1 MANPV
6 KSRHQSI
13 DFGDENKRP
22 LTRSVARL
30 PTTPSQTATE
40 DQQTSLHNPEKEI
53 EEGITL
59 PYGDRFNKL
68 EKTIRETNE
77 KIDNIERR
85 RAETQQEIYERMEA
99 RVQAILRSTG
109 QEISL
114 KNESTMK
121 KIEQLEDNISTIY
134 TRQKT
139 VHERVS
145 NLERSEQAVSSRL
158 EEANAKLGTLNENY
172 EQMLS
177 NCYQPQTRNISN
189 PFKTLGIKY
198 NLPQF
203 EATPSERPVKFIK
216 ELMEYFEIIKP
227 RWLEKKSF
235 LVNAYVE

>member
-30 PTTPSQTATE
+30 PTTPSQTVTE

-68 EKTIRETNE
+68 EETIRETNK
-77 KIDNIERR
+77 KIDSIERR

-139 VHERVS
+139 VHERVA
-145 NLERSEQAVSSRL
+145 NLERSGQAVSS
-158 EEANAKLGTLNENY
+158 
-172 EQMLS
+172 
-177 NCYQPQTRNISN
+177 
-189 PFKTLGIKY
+189 
-198 NLPQF
+198 
-203 EATPSERPVKFIK
+203 
-216 ELMEYFEIIKP
+216 
-227 RWLEKKSF
+227 
-235 LVNAYVE
+235 